1 MPNYVLNEI
10 TVTGDREALEKFMQ
24 KVKGESSPFS
34 FNSIIPMPASMNI
47 VSGSDEERA
56 ILLILKGG
64 LAYTSLIPKQY
75 RESVIKAAASR
86 KQSLCD
92 MHVSDYYNGD
102 YGLETYVSNDDPANA
117 DIARLLDGHIPI
129 TKADFIALGA
139 IAIDNYVRYG
149 AKDWYDWNCANWG
162 CKWDAGDADVNLH
175 ENELFISFSTAWA
188 MPEPVFIKMVEMF
201 PNLHF
206 EGRWADEDIGSN
218 CGTWTGS
225 GGRFETAQKIGRNW
239 VIDDAEPWPDSRVK
253 SGKYRDWRKPKG
265 EKENDL

>member
-1 MPNYVLNEI
+1 MANYVLNEI

-24 KVKGESSPFS
+24 KVKGEQSPFS
-34 FNSIIPMPASMNI
+34 FNSIIPMPTSMNI

-75 RESVIKAAASR
+75 RESVIKAAAS
-86 KQSLCD
+86 
-92 MHVSDYYNGD
+92 MHVIDYYNGN
-102 YGLETYVSNDDPANA
+102 YGLEKYVSNDDPANA

-129 TKADFIALGA
+129 TKADFIALGS

-149 AKDWYDWNCANWG
+149 SKDWYDWSCANWG
-162 CKWDAGDADVNLH
+162 CKWDAGDADVKLH

-188 MPEPVFIKMVEMF
+188 MPEPVFIKLVEMF

-225 GGRFETAQKIGRNW
+225 ERLFAVPEGIPEFAWYNFQKGRI
-239 VIDDAEPWPDSRVK
+239 
-253 SGKYRDWRKPKG
+253 
-265 EKENDL
+265 